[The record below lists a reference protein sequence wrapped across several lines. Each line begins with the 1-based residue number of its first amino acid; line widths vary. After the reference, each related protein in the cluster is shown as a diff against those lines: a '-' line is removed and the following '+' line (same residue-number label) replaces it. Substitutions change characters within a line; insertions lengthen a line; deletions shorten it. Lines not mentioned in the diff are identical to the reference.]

1 MIFIWLFALIVR
13 NSPELGTNYL
23 LPGPFSV
30 KFLLMSPKT
39 NYPLVCTAPPHVVLP
54 HIPLMYWVTTP
65 CCSSDCQYNV
75 PYLTV
80 TSLDSRGRKRD
91 KLRRA
96 LIVQE
101 LVVEMIS
108 SRVPPG
114 NTPTP
119 TSLQPQDP
127 PGTTDS
133 ARLKM
138 LPTPGSIY
146 VTSAGATA
154 CQDMTSY
161 GMFQIGTMMWQD

>member
-1 MIFIWLFALIVR
+1 MIDW
-13 NSPELGTNYL
+13 
-23 LPGPFSV
+23 
-30 KFLLMSPKT
+30 
-39 NYPLVCTAPPHVVLP
+39 
-54 HIPLMYWVTTP
+54 
-65 CCSSDCQYNV
+65 
-75 PYLTV
+75 
-80 TSLDSRGRKRD
+80 
-91 KLRRA
+91 RA

-138 LPTPGSIY
+138 LPALALY
-146 VTSAGATA
+146 VTSAMCHGLTGN
-154 CQDMTSY
+154 DIIWNVPETY
-161 GMFQIGTMMWQD
+161 NELVGLRWQLMSSKGNYQ